1 MGTLSKEELEKL
13 LADLEREEI
22 EKETL
27 IKKLG
32 LKGDPLTGLV
42 MATWGFFIG
51 FAAVSLYGPVAKNL
65 KEILGLSGFLL
76 GLLVAAPNL
85 TGSLLRIPFAA
96 WVDKVGGRKP
106 MLTLLWLAVIG
117 MAGLSA
123 MLFIYYPKLE
133 PWMYW
138 LILLFGFLSGCGIA
152 TFSVGIA
159 QTSYWFP
166 QKDQGTA
173 LGIYAGVGNLAPGLF
188 GMVLP
193 FALKALGLPVSY
205 LIWFLFLLIG
215 TIIYFLF
222 ARDAYYFQ
230 LIEKG
235 FDPETAKKIAR
246 VLGQELFP
254 SGSLIKSLIESAKVP
269 YTWALVYL
277 YFVSFGGFLA
287 LTGWF
292 IVFWVSNYNLPVTE
306 AGLLM
311 AFGFSLLA
319 SVIRILGG
327 FLSDRLGG
335 EFMAIVSYT
344 ITLIG
349 ALILMFSAS
358 FAIALTGEVLMGIGM
373 GMANGA
379 VFKLVPKYV
388 PHATGGAAGWV
399 GGLGALGGFVV
410 PPILGVF
417 VDVMGKAGYA
427 KGFVVYVVLALVA
440 IAISYF
446 LYIKNRK
453 RELQEA

>member
-1 MGTLSKEELEKL
+1 MASINRDELQKIVEN
-13 LADLEREEI
+13 LEREEI

-27 IKKLG
+27 LKKLG

-51 FAAVSLYGPVAKNL
+51 FAAVSLYGPVAKEL
-65 KEILGLSGFLL
+65 KSGLALSGVLL

-106 MLTLLWLAVIG
+106 MLTLLWLSVIG

-123 MLFIYYPKLE
+123 MLFAFYPNLE

-173 LGIYAGVGNLAPGLF
+173 LGVYAGVGNLAPGLF

-193 FALKALGLPVSY
+193 FALKALGLPMSY
-205 LIWFLFLLIG
+205 FIWFLFLLIG

-246 VLGQELFP
+246 ALGQELFP
-254 SGSLIKSLIESAKVP
+254 TGSLVQSLIISAKEKL
-269 YTWALVYL
+269 TWALVYL

-292 IVFWVSNYNLPVTE
+292 IVFWVSSYNLPVTE

-327 FLSDRLGG
+327 FLSDKLGG
-335 EFMAIVSYT
+335 ELMALVSYS

-349 ALILMFSAS
+349 ALILMFSSS

-399 GGLGALGGFVV
+399 GGLGAFGGFVV
-410 PPILGVF
+410 PPILGRF
-417 VDVMGKAGYA
+417 IDIYGKAGYA
-427 KGFVVYVVLALVA
+427 KGFIVYAVLAGVA
-440 IAISYF
+440 ILISLLLMY
-446 LYIKNRK
+446 LNARRK
-453 RELQEA
+453 EA

>member
-1 MGTLSKEELEKL
+1 MSSVNREELERL
-13 LADLEREEI
+13 LQDLEREEI

-27 IKKLG
+27 LKKLG

-65 KEILGLSGFLL
+65 KHILGLSGFLL

-106 MLTLLWLAVIG
+106 MLTLLWLSVIG

-123 MLFIYYPKLE
+123 MLFAFYPNLE

-173 LGIYAGVGNLAPGLF
+173 LGVYAGVGNLAPGLF

-193 FALKALGLPVSY
+193 FALKALGLPMSY
-205 LIWFLFLLIG
+205 FIWFLFLLIG

-246 VLGQELFP
+246 ALGQELFP
-254 SGSLIKSLIESAKVP
+254 TGSLVQSLIISAKEKL
-269 YTWALVYL
+269 TWALVYL

-292 IVFWVSNYNLPVTE
+292 IVFWVSSYNLPVTE

-327 FLSDRLGG
+327 FLSDKLGG
-335 EFMAIVSYT
+335 ELMALVSYS

-349 ALILMFSAS
+349 ALILMFSSS

-399 GGLGALGGFVV
+399 GGLGAFGGFVV
-410 PPILGVF
+410 PPILGKF
-417 VDVMGKAGYA
+417 VDIYGKAGYA
-427 KGFVVYVVLALVA
+427 KGFIVYVVLAGVA
-440 IAISYF
+440 ILISLLLMY
-446 LYIKNRK
+446 LNARRK
-453 RELQEA
+453 EA

>member
-1 MGTLSKEELEKL
+1 MGTLNQQELEKL
-13 LADLEREEI
+13 LEALQKGEI
-22 EKETL
+22 EKKTL
-27 IKKLG
+27 MEKLG
-32 LKGDPLTGLV
+32 LKGDPLTGLI

-65 KEILGLSGFLL
+65 KHILGLSGFLL

-106 MLTLLWLAVIG
+106 MLTLLWLAVLG

-123 MLFIYYPKLE
+123 MLFAFYPNLE

-159 QTSYWFP
+159 QTSYWYP

-173 LGIYAGVGNLAPGLF
+173 LGVYAGVGNLAPGLF

-193 FALKALGLPVSY
+193 FALKALGLPMSY
-205 LIWFLFLLIG
+205 FIWFLFLLIG

-235 FDPETAKKIAR
+235 FDPETAKRIAR
-246 VLGQELFP
+246 ALGQELFP
-254 SGSLIKSLIESAKVP
+254 SGSLIQSLITSAKEKL
-269 YTWALVYL
+269 TWALVYL

-292 IVFWVSNYNLPVTE
+292 IVFWVSSYNLPVTE

-327 FLSDRLGG
+327 FLSDKLGG
-335 EFMAIVSYT
+335 ELMALVSYS
-344 ITLIG
+344 ITLAG
-349 ALILMFSAS
+349 ALILMFSHT
-358 FAIALTGEVLMGIGM
+358 FGVALTGEVLMGIGM

-399 GGLGALGGFVV
+399 GGLGAFGGFVV
-410 PPILGVF
+410 PPILGKF
-417 VDVMGKAGYA
+417 VDIYGKAGYA
-427 KGFVVYVVLALVA
+427 KGFVVYVILAGLA
-440 IAISYF
+440 ILISLLLMY
-446 LYIKNRK
+446 LNK
-453 RELQEA
+453 RRQEA

>member
-1 MGTLSKEELEKL
+1 MSSVNREELERL
-13 LADLEREEI
+13 LQDLEREEI

-27 IKKLG
+27 LKKLG

-51 FAAVSLYGPVAKNL
+51 FAAVSLYGPVAKEL
-65 KEILGLSGFLL
+65 KSSLALSGVLL

-106 MLTLLWLAVIG
+106 MLTLLWLSVIG

-123 MLFIYYPKLE
+123 MLFAFYPNLE

-173 LGIYAGVGNLAPGLF
+173 LGVYAGVGNLAPGLF

-193 FALKALGLPVSY
+193 FALKALGLPMSY
-205 LIWFLFLLIG
+205 FIWFLFLLIG

-246 VLGQELFP
+246 ALGQELFP
-254 SGSLIKSLIESAKVP
+254 TGSLVQSLIISAKEKL
-269 YTWALVYL
+269 TWALVYL

-292 IVFWVSNYNLPVTE
+292 IVFWVSSYNLPVTE

-327 FLSDRLGG
+327 FLSDKLGG
-335 EFMAIVSYT
+335 ELMALVSYS

-349 ALILMFSAS
+349 ALILMFSSS

-399 GGLGALGGFVV
+399 GGLGAFGGFVV
-410 PPILGVF
+410 PPILGKF
-417 VDVMGKAGYA
+417 VDIYGKAGYA
-427 KGFVVYVVLALVA
+427 KGFIVYVVLAGVA
-440 IAISYF
+440 ILISLLLMY
-446 LYIKNRK
+446 LNARRK
-453 RELQEA
+453 EA

>member
-1 MGTLSKEELEKL
+1 
-13 LADLEREEI
+13 
-22 EKETL
+22 
-27 IKKLG
+27 
-32 LKGDPLTGLV
+32 
-42 MATWGFFIG
+42 
-51 FAAVSLYGPVAKNL
+51 
-65 KEILGLSGFLL
+65 
-76 GLLVAAPNL
+76 
-85 TGSLLRIPFAA
+85 
-96 WVDKVGGRKP
+96 
-106 MLTLLWLAVIG
+106 MLTLLWLSVIG

-123 MLFIYYPKLE
+123 MLFAFYPNLE

-173 LGIYAGVGNLAPGLF
+173 LGVYAGVGNLAPGLF

-193 FALKALGLPVSY
+193 FALKALGLPMSY
-205 LIWFLFLLIG
+205 FIWFLFLLIG

-246 VLGQELFP
+246 ALGQELFP
-254 SGSLIKSLIESAKVP
+254 TGSLVQSLIISAKEKL
-269 YTWALVYL
+269 TWALVYL

-292 IVFWVSNYNLPVTE
+292 IVFWVSSYNLPVTE

-327 FLSDRLGG
+327 FLSDKLGG
-335 EFMAIVSYT
+335 ELMALVSYS

-349 ALILMFSAS
+349 ALILMFSSS

-399 GGLGALGGFVV
+399 GGLGAFGGFVV
-410 PPILGVF
+410 PPILGKF
-417 VDVMGKAGYA
+417 VDIYGKAGYA
-427 KGFVVYVVLALVA
+427 KGFIVYVVLAGVA
-440 IAISYF
+440 ILISLLLMY
-446 LYIKNRK
+446 LNARRK
-453 RELQEA
+453 EA